1 MSVIQS
7 GKRFSFEDVTNTYE
21 KLPAGNYILKYDP
34 RSGYYLNKKE
44 DFELPKK
51 VYGDHS
57 IVDRWLKS
65 WQVNS
70 SKNLGIIL
78 AGVKGS
84 GKTITAQKFC
94 VDSNLPVIIINEPY
108 HGSDFIDFLT
118 SPKLGECI
126 IFLDEFEKI
135 YANRDSQFDMLSLMD
150 GNYATNLIF
159 LLTVNEERLN
169 DYLVNRLNRIKY
181 RKSYGDLE
189 FDIMEQVID
198 DMLVNKAHKQS
209 IFDFFDKVNMR
220 TFDLLTNLIKEMN
233 LFNED
238 AIQCG
243 MHLNLKPETKSYDVY
258 EIFDGIEYDCYI
270 TEWVPNDEEFNFHRK
285 TLTYLPEITDTRTKS
300 EAHEDRMYELITND
314 LASESQGK
322 TIKDSRKWYNWE
334 VELDI
339 AECEVV
345 RNGKMFEIY
354 HPESKLQ
361 FRMKESGNKRS
372 LVF

>member
-7 GKRFSFEDVTNTYE
+7 GNRFSFEDVTSTYQQ
-21 KLPAGNYILKYDP
+21 LPAGNYILKYDP

-44 DFELPKK
+44 DFDLPKK

-57 IVDRWLKS
+57 IVNRWLKS
-65 WQVNS
+65 WEVNS
-70 SKNLGIIL
+70 TKNMGIVL

-108 HGSDFIDFLT
+108 QGSDFIDFLT

-135 YANRDSQFDMLSLMD
+135 YHNRDMQFDMLSLMD
-150 GNYATNLIF
+150 GNYSTSLIF

-189 FDIMEQVID
+189 FDVMEEVID
-198 DMLVNKAHKQS
+198 DMLINKSHKQS

-233 LFNED
+233 LFNEN
-238 AIQCG
+238 AVQCG
-243 MHLNLKPETKSYDVY
+243 MHLNLKPEIKQYSVY
-258 EIFDGIEYDCYI
+258 EIFGGEEHECYI
-270 TEWVPNDEEFNFHRK
+270 SEWTPGDDEFNFHRK
-285 TLTYLPEITDTRTKS
+285 TLSYLPIIEDKRTKEEIREERLYGVS
-300 EAHEDRMYELITND
+300 EISDHPE
-314 LASESQGK
+314 GK
-322 TIKDSRKWYNWE
+322 SMRKYYGWE
-334 VELDI
+334 IDLDI
-339 AECEVV
+339 ADCEVV
-345 RNGKMFEIY
+345 RKGKMFEIY
-354 HPESKLQ
+354 HPESKLR
-361 FRMKESGNKRS
+361 FRMKESGSKMS